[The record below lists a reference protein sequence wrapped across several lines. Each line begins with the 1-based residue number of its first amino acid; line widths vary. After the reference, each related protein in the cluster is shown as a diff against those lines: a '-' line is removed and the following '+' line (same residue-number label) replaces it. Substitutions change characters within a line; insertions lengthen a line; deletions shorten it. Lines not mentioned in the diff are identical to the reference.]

1 MNKIIISIKDNK
13 RFKTHFY
20 IDSCSIPNYA
30 KIILQNNSNLI
41 NAIST
46 CTDENI
52 IKLLCD
58 EFNIKNKDNQIQI
71 SLTYEEGY
79 LCSNGKCKPIT

>member
-71 SLTYEEGY
+71 SLTYEEGC